1 MVEESGIRLGTG
13 DRVDSQDSTYYSPA
27 MAALTPPAERRR
39 PRPGSLA
46 RPVNGR
52 LYRGTWLL
60 VALPLLVTAFTVAR
74 PGPLPA
80 PQLPPVFDG
89 ATALQVAQDLA
100 VQHPDRSPG
109 SQGAANATAWL
120 REQLE
125 PYGLRI
131 REDRFQASIPGLGRR
146 ELVNLIAVAPG
157 RSNQA
162 IVVMAHRDN
171 TGTGPGAN
179 DNASGTAALVELA
192 RSYATTASTTPGA
205 PALGTTNTLVFLSTD
220 GGAYGGLG
228 AARFAATS
236 QYRER
241 TVAVVNLVA
250 LGGTTPPRIEIAG
263 DRPRSP
269 AAALVRTAAARVLE
283 QTGRELGRPRA
294 IEQLID
300 LGFPFTLYE
309 QGPFVG
315 RGISAITLTTAGPR
329 PPSSFTDTPQRLSRQ
344 RLTEVGRSA
353 QALVSSL
360 DQGLELAQGTQSYVF
375 LGSRFVRGWAIQLS
389 LVAALLPFMFA
400 AIDLFARCRRR
411 HIRIA
416 PALRSFRSRLGFWL
430 WLALLFV
437 AFSLLGGWG
446 DGAARPLSPESAA
459 ATKWPIGVL
468 VIFGLLALAGWL
480 VARDRLVPRRA
491 VTPEEELAGHTT
503 ALLALAVVALLV
515 VAVNPF
521 ALLFVLPAL
530 HTWLWLPQ
538 VRSHPRW
545 VRAGV
550 FVAGF
555 AGPLLLLASF
565 ARRFDL
571 GLDAPWYL
579 AKLAAVGYVEPPAL
593 LIVGAWLAVSAQLAA
608 LTAGRYAPYPAPAER
623 PPRGPLRELVRGL
636 LLLTRRRRESTAR
649 RSAVG

>member
-1 MVEESGIRLGTG
+1 M
-13 DRVDSQDSTYYSPA
+13 DSQDSTYYSPA
-27 MAALTPPAERRR
+27 MAALPPPAERRR

-74 PGPLPA
+74 PEPLP
-80 PQLPPVFDG
+80 PPPLPPVFDG
-89 ATALQVAQDLA
+89 ATALQLAQNLA
-100 VQHPDRSPG
+100 LAHPNRSPG
-109 SQGAANATAWL
+109 SRDAREAAVWL
-120 REQLE
+120 RRQLE
-125 PYGLRI
+125 PYGLAV
-131 REDRFQASIPGLGRR
+131 REDIFEASIPGLGRR
-146 ELVNLIAVAPG
+146 RLVNLMAVSPG

-171 TGTGPGAN
+171 TGAGPGAN

-192 RSYATTASTTPGA
+192 RSYASTATGA
-205 PALGTTNTLVFLSTD
+205 GAASAVGTSNTLVFLSTD
-220 GGAYGGLG
+220 GGAFGGLG
-228 AARFAATS
+228 AARFASTS
-236 QYRER
+236 PYRNR

-250 LGGTTPPRIEIAG
+250 LAGPDPPRIEIAG

-269 AAALVRTAAARVLE
+269 AATLVRTAAARVLE

-300 LGFPFTLYE
+300 LGFPFTFYE

-329 PPSSFTDTPQRLSRQ
+329 PPSSFTDTPERLDRES
-344 RLTEVGRSA
+344 LTEVGRSA

-389 LVAALLPFMFA
+389 LVAALLPFLLA
-400 AIDLFARCRRR
+400 AVDLFARCRRR

-430 WLALLFV
+430 WLAVLFA
-437 AFSLLGGWG
+437 AFSLVLGWG
-446 DGAARPLSPESAA
+446 DGEARPPSPEGEP
-459 ATKWPIGVL
+459 ATSWPMWSL
-468 VIFGLLALAGWL
+468 ALFGLLALAGWL
-480 VARDRLVPRRA
+480 VARQRLLPRRRT
-491 VTPEEELAGHTT
+491 TPEEQLAGHTA

-521 ALLFVLPAL
+521 ALLFVLPSL
-530 HTWLWLPQ
+530 HAWLWLPQ
-538 VRSHPRW
+538 VRSGSPW
-545 VRAGV
+545 LRASV
-550 FVAGF
+550 FAAGF

-565 ARRFDL
+565 ARRFEL
-571 GLDAPWYL
+571 GLDAPWYI

-593 LIVGAWLAVSAQLAA
+593 LIACAWFAAAAQLAA

-623 PPRGPLRELVRGL
+623 PPRGPVRQVVGGL
-636 LLLTRRRRESTAR
+636 LLLALRGRRRDPVGR
-649 RSAVG
+649 RAASG

>member
-1 MVEESGIRLGTG
+1 
-13 DRVDSQDSTYYSPA
+13 
-27 MAALTPPAERRR
+27 
-39 PRPGSLA
+39 
-46 RPVNGR
+46 VNGR

-74 PGPLPA
+74 PEPLPA

-89 ATALQVAQDLA
+89 ATALQLAQDLA
-100 VQHPDRSPG
+100 LAHPDRSPG
-109 SQGAANATAWL
+109 SRDAREAAVWL
-120 REQLE
+120 RRQLE
-125 PYGLRI
+125 PYGLGV

-146 ELVNLIAVAPG
+146 QLVNLVAVSPG

-171 TGTGPGAN
+171 TGAGPGAN

-192 RSYATTASTTPGA
+192 RSYAATGAGAASA
-205 PALGTTNTLVFLSTD
+205 VGTSNTLVFLSTD
-220 GGAYGGLG
+220 GGAFGGLG
-228 AARFAATS
+228 AARFANTS
-236 QYRER
+236 PYRDR

-250 LGGTTPPRIEIAG
+250 LAGPDPPRIEIAG

-269 AAALVRTAAARVLE
+269 ATTLVRTAAARVLE

-329 PPSSFTDTPQRLSRQ
+329 PPSSFTDTPERLNRQ

-389 LVAALLPFMFA
+389 LVAALLPFLLA
-400 AIDLFARCRRR
+400 AVDLFARCRRR

-430 WLALLFV
+430 WLAVLFV
-437 AFSLLGGWG
+437 AFSLVAGWG
-446 DGAARPLSPESAA
+446 DGAARPPSPESEP
-459 ATKWPIGVL
+459 ATSWPMWSLAG
-468 VIFGLLALAGWL
+468 FGLLALAGWL
-480 VARDRLVPRRA
+480 VARHRLLPRRRT
-491 VTPEEELAGHTT
+491 TPEEQLAGHTA

-521 ALLFVLPAL
+521 ALLLVLPSL
-530 HTWLWLPQ
+530 HAWLWLPQ
-538 VRSHPRW
+538 VRSGSPW
-545 VRAGV
+545 LRASV
-550 FVAGF
+550 FAAGF

-565 ARRFDL
+565 ARRFEL
-571 GLDAPWYL
+571 GLDAPWYV

-593 LIVGAWLAVSAQLAA
+593 LIACAWLAAAAQLAA
-608 LTAGRYAPYPAPAER
+608 LTAGRYAAYPAPAER
-623 PPRGPLRELVRGL
+623 PPRGPLRELVRAL
-636 LLLTRRRRESTAR
+636 LVLALRGRRRDRVAGRAAS
-649 RSAVG
+649 G

>member
-1 MVEESGIRLGTG
+1 
-13 DRVDSQDSTYYSPA
+13 VDSQDSTYYSPA
-27 MAALTPPAERRR
+27 MATLTPPAARRR
-39 PRPGSLA
+39 ARPGSLA
-46 RPVNGR
+46 RPVSGR

-89 ATALQVAQDLA
+89 ATALQLAQDLA
-100 VQHPDRSPG
+100 LAHPDRSPG
-109 SQGAANATAWL
+109 SRDA
-120 REQLE
+120 REAVTWMKSQLE
-125 PYGLRI
+125 PYGLSV
-131 REDRFQASIPGLGRR
+131 REDRFEEDVPGLGRR
-146 ELVNLIAVAPG
+146 ELVNLIAVSPG

-162 IVVMAHRDN
+162 IVIMAHRDN
-171 TGTGPGAN
+171 SGSGPGAN

-192 RSYATTASTTPGA
+192 RSYASTGSGGA
-205 PALGTTNTLVFLSTD
+205 GAAALGTTNTLVFLSTD

-228 AARFAATS
+228 AARFAS
-236 QYRER
+236 RSPYRER

-250 LGGTTPPRIEIAG
+250 LAGAGPPRIEIAG

-269 AAALVRTAAARVLE
+269 AAALVRTAAARILE
-283 QTGRELGRPRA
+283 QTGEEPNRPRA

-315 RGISAITLTTAGPR
+315 RGISAITLTTAGSR
-329 PPSSFTDTPQRLSRQ
+329 PPSSFTDTPERLNRQ

-389 LVAALLPFMFA
+389 LVAMLLPFLFA

-411 HIRIA
+411 HLRIA
-416 PALRSFRSRLGFWL
+416 PALRSLRSRLAFWL
-430 WLALLFV
+430 WVTLLFV
-437 AFSLLGGWG
+437 GFSLLAGWG
-446 DGAARPLSPESAA
+446 EGPARPLSPESAA
-459 ATKWPIGVL
+459 ATTWPTGSL
-468 VIFGLLALAGWL
+468 VVFAVLALAGWL
-480 VARDRLVPRRA
+480 ITRVRLFPRRR
-491 VTPEEELAGHTT
+491 VTPEEELAGHTA
-503 ALLALAVVALLV
+503 ALLALGVVALLV

-521 ALLFVLPAL
+521 ALIFVLPSVHA
-530 HTWLWLPQ
+530 WLWLPQ
-538 VRSHPRW
+538 VRSRRLW

-550 FVAGF
+550 FLAGF
-555 AGPLLLLASF
+555 SGPLLLFASF
-565 ARRFDL
+565 GRRFEL
-571 GLDAPWYL
+571 GLDAPWYV
-579 AKLAAVGYVEPPAL
+579 AKLAAVGYIEPPGL
-593 LIVGAWLAVSAQLAA
+593 LIACAWTAAAAQLAA

-623 PPRGPLRELVRGL
+623 PPRGPVRELVRTLALVGL
-636 LLLTRRRRESTAR
+636 RRRQTAAR
-649 RSAVG
+649 RVAAG

>member
-1 MVEESGIRLGTG
+1 M
-13 DRVDSQDSTYYSPA
+13 DSQDSTYYSPA
-27 MAALTPPAERRR
+27 MPALPPPVERRR

-89 ATALQVAQDLA
+89 TTAHQLADDLA
-100 VQHPDRSPG
+100 RKHPDRSPG
-109 SQGAANATAWL
+109 SPGAGAAAAWL

-125 PYGLRI
+125 PYGFSI
-131 REDRFQASIPGLGRR
+131 REDRFAASIPGMGTR
-146 ELVNLIAVAPG
+146 ELVNLVAVSPG
-157 RSNQA
+157 RSEQA

-171 TGTGPGAN
+171 AGTGPGAN
-179 DNASGTAALVELA
+179 DNASGTAALIELA
-192 RSYATTASTTPGA
+192 RSYATTAGGSAAG
-205 PALGTTNTLVFLSTD
+205 PAIGTTNTLVFLSTD
-220 GGAYGGLG
+220 GGAFGGLG
-228 AARFAATS
+228 AARFAS
-236 QYRER
+236 ESPYRDR

-250 LGGTTPPRIEIAG
+250 LAGSGPPRIEIAG

-283 QTGRELGRPRA
+283 QTGRELVRPRA
-294 IEQLID
+294 LEQLVD

-329 PPSSFTDTPQRLSRQ
+329 PPSSFTDTPERLNRQ

-389 LVAALLPFMFA
+389 LVAALLPFLFA
-400 AIDLFARCRRR
+400 AVDLFARCRRR

-416 PALRSFRSRLGFWL
+416 PALRSFRSRLGFWF

-446 DGAARPLSPESAA
+446 DGPARPLAPESSV
-459 ATKWPIGVL
+459 ATRWPMGSL
-468 VIFGLLALAGWL
+468 VIFALLALAGWL
-480 VARDRLVPRRA
+480 VARDRLLPRRA
-491 VTPEEELAGHTT
+491 VTPEEELAGHTA

-515 VAVNPF
+515 VATNPF
-521 ALLFVLPAL
+521 ALLFVLPSL
-530 HTWLWLPQ
+530 HAWLWLPQ
-538 VRSHPRW
+538 VRSRAPW
-545 VRAGV
+545 VRASV
-550 FVAGF
+550 YVAGF

-565 ARRFDL
+565 ARRFEL
-571 GLDAPWYL
+571 GLDAPWYVV
-579 AKLAAVGYVEPPAL
+579 KLAAVGYVEPPAL
-593 LIVGAWLAVSAQLAA
+593 LIACAWLAAAAQLAA
-608 LTAGRYAPYPAPAER
+608 LTVGRYAPYPAAAER
-623 PPRGPLRELVRGL
+623 PPRGPVRELIRGL
-636 LLLTRRRRESTAR
+636 LVVGLRRRERPAR
-649 RSAVG
+649 RAAVG

>member
-1 MVEESGIRLGTG
+1 M
-13 DRVDSQDSTYYSPA
+13 DSQDSTYYSPA
-27 MAALTPPAERRR
+27 MAALPPPAERRR

-80 PQLPPVFDG
+80 PPLPPVFDG
-89 ATALQVAQDLA
+89 ATARQLAQDLA
-100 VQHPDRSPG
+100 IQHPDRSPG
-109 SQGAANATAWL
+109 SPDALDAAAWL
-120 REQLE
+120 RTQLE
-125 PYGLRI
+125 PYGLGV
-131 REDRFQASIPGLGRR
+131 REDRFEATIPGLGRR
-146 ELVNLIAVAPG
+146 ELVNLIAVSRG
-157 RSNQA
+157 RSNQT

-171 TGTGPGAN
+171 TGAGAGAN
-179 DNASGTAALVELA
+179 DNASGTAALIELA
-192 RSYATTASTTPGA
+192 RSYATTASNAPGA
-205 PALGTTNTLVFLSTD
+205 AGLGTTNTLVFLSTD

-228 AARFAATS
+228 AARFASTS
-236 QYRER
+236 PYRDR

-250 LGGTTPPRIEIAG
+250 LGGTAPPRLELAG

-269 AAALVRTAAARVLE
+269 AATLVRTAAARVLE

-329 PPSSFTDTPQRLSRQ
+329 PPSSFTDTPQRLNRQ

-389 LVAALLPFMFA
+389 LVAALLPFLLA
-400 AIDLFARCRRR
+400 AVDLFARCRRR

-416 PALRSFRSRLGFWL
+416 PALRSFRGRLGFWL
-430 WLALLFV
+430 WVALLFV
-437 AFSLLGGWG
+437 VFSLLAGWG
-446 DGAARPLSPESAA
+446 DGPARPLSPESAA
-459 ATKWPIGVL
+459 ATTWPTGALIA
-468 VIFGLLALAGWL
+468 FGLLALAGWL
-480 VARDRLVPRRA
+480 VARARLVPRRA
-491 VTPEEELAGHTT
+491 VTPEEELAGHTA
-503 ALLALAVVALLV
+503 ALLALGVVALLV

-521 ALLFVLPAL
+521 ALLFVLPSL
-530 HTWLWLPQ
+530 HAWLWLPQ
-538 VRSHPRW
+538 VGS
-545 VRAGV
+545 RAPWIRASV

-565 ARRFDL
+565 ARRFEL
-571 GLDAPWYL
+571 GLDAPWYV
-579 AKLAAVGYVEPPAL
+579 AKLVAVGYVEPPAL
-593 LIVGAWLAVSAQLAA
+593 LIACAWLAVSAQFAA

-623 PPRGPLRELVRGL
+623 PPRGPVRQLVRGL
-636 LLLTRRRRESTAR
+636 LLLARRRRQSAPR
-649 RSAVG
+649 RAAVG